1 MEPKRV
7 QFDSSTFSNGDGFSG
22 LDFRLGIDGD
32 DNFDEALADSIIRDM
47 QLLMV
52 VGVAVW
58 PHEDHQ
64 RAVQARVANGLR
76 DA

>member
-1 MEPKRV
+1 L
-7 QFDSSTFSNGDGFSG
+7 G
-22 LDFRLGIDGD
+22 FRLGIDGD
-32 DNFDEALADSIIRDM
+32 DNFDEALAASIIRGR

-52 VGVAVW
+52 GGMAVW

-64 RAVQARVANGLR
+64 RAAQARVVNELR